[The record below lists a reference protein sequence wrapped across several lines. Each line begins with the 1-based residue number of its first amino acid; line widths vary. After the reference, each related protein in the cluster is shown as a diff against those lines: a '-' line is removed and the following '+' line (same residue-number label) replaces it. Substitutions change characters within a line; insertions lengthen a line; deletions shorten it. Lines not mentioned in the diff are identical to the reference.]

1 MGGKKKYSHLSMMLK
16 YRKEEAERMSA
27 MSDEAMREAAA
38 GRKESAAGGGG
49 KKRSG
54 NIHLA
59 SGEFLYLI
67 DRIDRLDEKL
77 TSKIDGRIDALD
89 EKVTVKIDNLNDRFT
104 AVQQWMVGLIIAVLV
119 GAGAIVITLLHP

>member
-1 MGGKKKYSHLSMMLK
+1 
-16 YRKEEAERMSA
+16 

-89 EKVTVKIDNLNDRFT
+89 EKVTVKIDNLN
-104 AVQQWMVGLIIAVLV
+104 G
-119 GAGAIVITLLHP
+119 